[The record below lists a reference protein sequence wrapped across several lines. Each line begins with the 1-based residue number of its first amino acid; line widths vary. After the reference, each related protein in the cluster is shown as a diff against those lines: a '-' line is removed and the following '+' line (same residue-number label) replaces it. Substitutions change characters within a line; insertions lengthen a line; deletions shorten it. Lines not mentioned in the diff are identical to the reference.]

1 MWGDRKMKVTKSKQE
16 KPLYD
21 GKARITKCDDDV
33 LFSQNRST
41 AADNRISTVSVC
53 LTREELLEALRVAGN
68 HELFN
73 SDISARGWLPSFTG
87 GEGGNGV
94 SVDLITKHDLLKK
107 QTIIEKVNG
116 WFNSLVR
123 FKK

>member
-1 MWGDRKMKVTKSKQE
+1 MKVTKSKQE

-21 GKARITKCDDDV
+21 GKSRITKCDDGV

-53 LTREELLEALRVAGN
+53 LTREELLEALRVVGD

-73 SDISARGWLPSFTG
+73 SDIGARGWFPSFTG
-87 GEGGNGV
+87 GDGCNGV
-94 SVDLITKHDLLKK
+94 SVDLVTKHDPLKK
-107 QTIIEKVNG
+107 QTIIEKVKG
-116 WFNSLVR
+116 WFDSLVR